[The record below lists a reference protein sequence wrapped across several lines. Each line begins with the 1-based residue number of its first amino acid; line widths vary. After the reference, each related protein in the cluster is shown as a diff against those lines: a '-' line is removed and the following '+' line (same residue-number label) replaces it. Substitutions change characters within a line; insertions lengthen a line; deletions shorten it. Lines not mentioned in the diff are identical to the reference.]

1 MNRFPLFE
9 LSVFAALFALLA
21 RRVQAVRHVV
31 AAPLLF
37 ALLAAPAAADR
48 QSVID
53 GLNRLVP
60 DLGEVTVSETPL
72 PGIYQVTHAGGVV
85 YASDDGKYLLYGSL
99 VDLEKQVDLT
109 EVAMNG
115 FRKTALAPL
124 AQNRLVPFPARN
136 ARHEIIV
143 FTDVTCGYCRK
154 FHRNMRRMNDLGI
167 SVNYLL
173 TPVLSDQAHTDAV
186 NVWCARDRS
195 AALTAAKLGQPL
207 PNKQCEN
214 PIDSNLRLAKSL
226 RVSGTP
232 AIFLAGGSLLP
243 GYVEPDKLLDMIEK
257 EPGRAHE
264 Q

>member
-1 MNRFPLFE
+1 MSGVLRKAGLNTRRARRAQGVQAGRRVL
-9 LSVFAALFALLA
+9 AASLALL
-21 RRVQAVRHVV
+21 
-31 AAPLLF
+31 
-37 ALLAAPAAADR
+37 ALLAAPAGADR

-72 PGIYQVTHAGGVV
+72 PGIYQVIYPGGVV

-99 VDLEKQVDLT
+99 MDLERKVDLT
-109 EVAMNG
+109 EVALND
-115 FRKTALAPL
+115 FRKNALAPL
-124 AQNRLVPFPARN
+124 AQNRLIPFPARD

-207 PNKQCEN
+207 PNKQCDN

-226 RVSGTP
+226 RVRGTP
-232 AIFLAGGSLLP
+232 AIFLAGGTLFP
-243 GYVEPDKLLDMIEK
+243 GEVGPDNLLDMLEK
-257 EPGRAHE
+257 EPGRG